1 MNCLHSDFNYY
12 AIRRDG
18 TTKPILRPAFRSTT
32 MISLHLISLY
42 LTYLIIYKIRLN
54 DYDEADD
61 DNKPIWPSW
70 AVGALFRER
79 GNTYRDGLWA
89 PSSRV

>member
-1 MNCLHSDFNYY
+1 M
-12 AIRRDG
+12 
-18 TTKPILRPAFRSTT
+18 
-32 MISLHLISLY
+32 
-42 LTYLIIYKIRLN
+42 YKIRLN